1 MTIFHIY
8 CENSMRTASLFC
20 QKPIL
25 GGQFGE
31 ALLKKNATFVPP
43 NPERIEI

>member
-8 CENSMRTASLFC
+8 CENSMHAAPLFC
-20 QKPIL
+20 QKTIL
-25 GGQFGE
+25 GQFGE

-43 NPERIEI
+43 NPEQIEI